1 MSMQER
7 MLFII
12 GTPRSGSTMLERM
25 LESHSE
31 IYGRPEPHL
40 MTPLAHLGYWG
51 NVEKAPFD
59 HVLAAESTRQFV
71 ADLPNTEADY
81 YDACRAYA
89 DTLYGRMLE
98 PTGKR
103 YFLDKTP
110 AYGLV
115 VPFLAKLYP
124 QAKFIVLTRHP
135 LGIFSSF
142 ANSFFD
148 GDYQLAQEYN
158 PLLNRY
164 VPVMAWFLREKPVPM
179 IHVRYEDITR
189 EPEKKVKEILD
200 FLGLPFEE
208 NCVEYG
214 RTQPEVKGLGD
225 PLGVKK
231 HTRPVTSSIAKWA
244 EELAYDQ
251 TKLSL
256 MEEIIGKLD
265 PEDLRTWGYPPET
278 LWKPLQEA
286 NFTDIGPKTVKMNK
300 YRLQRKLI
308 VQSRVAIKGS
318 FLEGL
323 LRKMRL
329 ACDVLLREY

>member
-1 MSMQER
+1 MIF
-7 MLFII
+7 LI

-25 LESHSE
+25 LESHSQ
-31 IYGRPEPHL
+31 IHGRPEPHL
-40 MTPLAHLGYWG
+40 MTPLAHLGYWA
-51 NVEKAPFD
+51 NVDKAPFD

-164 VPVMAWFLREKPVPM
+164 VPVMAWFLRERPVPM

-189 EPEKKVKEILD
+189 EPEKKVREILD

-214 RTQPEVKGLGD
+214 RRQPEVKGLGD

-231 HTRPVTSSIAKWA
+231 HTRPVTSSIATWA

-251 TKLSL
+251 TKLQL
-256 MEEIIGKLD
+256 MEKIIGQLD
-265 PEDLRTWGYPPET
+265 PEDLRTWGYPVEK
-278 LWKPLQEA
+278 LWKPLHDA
-286 NFTDIGPKTVKMNK
+286 DFTDIGPKKVKMNK

>member
-40 MTPLAHLGYWG
+40 MTPLAHLGYWA
-51 NVEKAPFD
+51 NVDKAPFD

-71 ADLPNTEADY
+71 DDLPNTEADY

-164 VPVMAWFLREKPVPM
+164 VPVMAWFLREQPVPM
-179 IHVRYEDITR
+179 IHVRYEDVTS
-189 EPEKKVKEILD
+189 EPEKKVREILD
-200 FLGLPFEE
+200 FLDLPFEE
-208 NCVEYG
+208 GCVEYG
-214 RTQPEVKGLGD
+214 RKQPEVKGLGD

-231 HTRPVTSSIAKWA
+231 HTRPVTTSIAKWA

-251 TKLSL
+251 TKLAL
-256 MEEIIGKLD
+256 MEDVIGQLD
-265 PEDLRTWGYPPET
+265 PEDLKTWGYPVDE
-278 LWKPLQEA
+278 LWKPLHEA
-286 NFTDIGPKTVKMNK
+286 DFKDIGPKKVRMNK

-323 LRKMRL
+323 LRKVRL